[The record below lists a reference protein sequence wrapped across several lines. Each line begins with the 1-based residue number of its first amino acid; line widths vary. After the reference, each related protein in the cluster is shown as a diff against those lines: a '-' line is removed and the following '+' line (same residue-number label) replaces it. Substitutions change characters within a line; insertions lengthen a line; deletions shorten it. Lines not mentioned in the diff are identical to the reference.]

1 MISGHGIVWGVLHP
15 ARVLI
20 ATVAAA
26 IALTACAG
34 TPSETATPSASPS
47 ATPTTSPTGSATP
60 SASPTPTVPAIDSL
74 DGIAV
79 SGERLESPKVDFEK
93 PLRIDQSRSKVLVQG
108 SGPAAVADGFVTI
121 HYEGINARTG
131 ETFDESYSDETPVT
145 FPLTGVIAG
154 FQKGLTGQQ
163 PGSRVLIA
171 IPGQDGYDEAYRVDP
186 SYAPDGYQLF
196 DTLLFVVDVVAVSL
210 TQPDGEPVSPPAG
223 LPTVSAG
230 TGKPTVTIPA
240 GEAPSRMVSQT
251 LIEGTGAKVKADDTI
266 LARYVGVSWKTGE
279 VFDDGFDEPT
289 SGALA
294 DLIPG
299 WTKGLVGKPVG
310 SRVLLVL
317 PPADGFPE
325 GSNKPAVEKGD
336 TVVYVVDLLFAY
348 AG

>member
-1 MISGHGIVWGVLHP
+1 MLRP
-15 ARVLI
+15 ARVLT
-20 ATVAAA
+20 AVAAA
-26 IALTACAG
+26 VLLTACAG
-34 TPSETATPSASPS
+34 TPSETPTGSPSATATPSASPS
-47 ATPTTSPTGSATP
+47 TSTTP
-60 SASPTPTVPAIDSL
+60 SASPTPTIPATDSL
-74 DGIAV
+74 DGITV
-79 SGERLESPKVDFEK
+79 TGERLESAKLQFDK
-93 PLRIDQSRSKVLVQG
+93 PLRIDQSRSKVIEKG
-108 SGPAAVADGFVTI
+108 SGPASVADGYVTL
-121 HYEGINARTG
+121 HYEGVNARTG
-131 ETFDESYSDETPVT
+131 ETFDESFSEGNPVT

-186 SYAPDGYQLF
+186 SYAPQGYQLF
-196 DTLLFVVDVVAVSL
+196 DTLLFVVDVVSVSL
-210 TQPDGEPVSPPAG
+210 TEPSGEVVTPPAG
-223 LPTVSAG
+223 LPQVSAG
-230 TGKPTVTIPA
+230 TGRPTVTIPSGA
-240 GEAPSRMVSQT
+240 APAKMVAQT
-251 LIEGTGAKVKADDTI
+251 LIEGTGPKVKADDTI

-279 VFDDGFDEPT
+279 VFDDGFATPT
-289 SGALA
+289 EDALA

-299 WTKGLVGKPVG
+299 WTKGLLGKPVG